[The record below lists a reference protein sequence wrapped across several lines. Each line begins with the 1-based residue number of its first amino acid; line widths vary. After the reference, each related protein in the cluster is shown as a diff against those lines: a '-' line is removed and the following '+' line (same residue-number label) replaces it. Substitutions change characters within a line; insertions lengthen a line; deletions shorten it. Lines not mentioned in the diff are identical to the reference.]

1 MVLTII
7 IIRRSVSGVTT
18 PKFVLPVL
26 AVSAALVLA
35 GCSASGS
42 AASEGSADDLKI
54 VATTTQIA
62 DLTRNVVG
70 DSAGVEVTQLIQP
83 NQSAHSY
90 DPSVADLTALGA
102 ADVLVI
108 NGVGL
113 EEWLDDA
120 IEASGF
126 DGVTIDSDE
135 GITIQD
141 VEAGHE
147 GEHAGETAEEHAEH
161 AGEDEHAGETA
172 EEHDEHADETEAEH
186 AEHEHAG
193 GNPHIWTAVANAE
206 AMVATIADGLA
217 EASSTHAEDF
227 EANEAAYAAQ
237 LAELDGWI
245 HENVDAVPADQ
256 RLLVSNHDAFGYFTA
271 AYGIT
276 YVGSVIPS
284 FDDNAEPS
292 AAEIDQLVA
301 AIAATGVKA
310 VFSEASISPKAA
322 DTIASEAGVAVYS
335 GEDAL
340 YGDSLGPADSDGATY
355 IASQLHNVRLILESW
370 GVTPSAV
377 PADLQ

>member
-1 MVLTII
+1 
-7 IIRRSVSGVTT
+7 VTT
-18 PKFVLPVL
+18 PRLLLLVL
-26 AVSAALVLA
+26 AVSAALVLT

-42 AASEGSADDLKI
+42 AASVGSADDLKV

-62 DLTRNVVG
+62 DLTRNVIG
-70 DSAGVEVTQLIQP
+70 DTAGVEVTQLIQA

-120 IEASGF
+120 IAASGF

-135 GITIQD
+135 GIAIQD
-141 VEAGHE
+141 GEAGHE
-147 GEHAGETAEEHAEH
+147 ARADEES
-161 AGEDEHAGETA
+161 GREDEATEDATG
-172 EEHDEHADETEAEH
+172 EEHDHD
-186 AEHEHAG
+186 G

-206 AMVATIADGLA
+206 TMTATIAGGLA
-217 EASSTHAEDF
+217 AASATHAAAF
-227 EANEAAYAAQ
+227 EANEAGYAAQ
-237 LAELDGWI
+237 LAALDGWI
-245 HENVDAVPADQ
+245 HENIDAVPAAQ

-292 AAEIDQLVA
+292 AAEIDDLVA
-301 AIAATGVKA
+301 AISATGVKA
-310 VFSEASISPKAA
+310 VFSEASINPKAA
-322 DTIASEAGVAVYS
+322 DTIATEAGVTVYS
-335 GEDAL
+335 GDEAL
-340 YGDSLGPADSDGATY
+340 YGDSLGPAGSDGATY
-355 IASQLHNVRLILESW
+355 IASQLHNVSLILQSW

>member
-7 IIRRSVSGVTT
+7 INRRSVPEVKT
-18 PKFVLPVL
+18 PKFLLPAL
-26 AVSAALVLA
+26 AASAALVLA
-35 GCSASGS
+35 GCSTTATNASTGS
-42 AASEGSADDLKI
+42 DGDLKV

-62 DLTRNVVG
+62 DLTRNIVG
-70 DSAGVEVTQLIQP
+70 DTDGVSITQLIQP

-90 DPSVADLTALGA
+90 DPSVADLTALGE

-126 DGVTIDSDE
+126 DGITIDSDE
-135 GITIQD
+135 GITILGG
-141 VEAGHE
+141 EAGHE
-147 GEHAGETAEEHAEH
+147 DEAAHDDEAAGASAE
-161 AGEDEHAGETA
+161 D
-172 EEHDEHADETEAEH
+172 HDHD
-186 AEHEHAG
+186 G
-193 GNPHIWTAVANAE
+193 GNPHIWTDVSNAE
-206 AMVATIADGLA
+206 TMVATIADGLVA
-217 EASSTHAEDF
+217 ASSTHAADF
-227 EANEAAYAAQ
+227 EANEAVYAGR
-237 LAELDGWI
+237 LAELDAWI
-245 HENVDAVPADQ
+245 RENIDTVPAAE

-271 AYGIT
+271 AYDIT

-292 AAEIDQLVA
+292 AAEIDALVA
-301 AIAATGVKA
+301 AVKATGVKA
-310 VFSEASISPKAA
+310 VFSEASINPKAA
-322 DTIASEAGVAVYS
+322 DTIAAEAGVAVYS

-355 IASQLHNVRLILESW
+355 VATQLHNVRLILESW